1 MTGYPEAGRGIVLS
15 VLASTLFALMSAYA
29 KLLAPLTG
37 LDIFAW
43 RIVWTAP
50 GALALIALRGRWP
63 ALVELVRRSVRDWR
77 LLIALPASA
86 ALLGLQ
92 LWLFLWAPLHGRMLE
107 VSLGYFLLPLT
118 MVLVGRFYYHERL
131 DPLQWAAVA
140 FAALGVAH
148 EVWATRAFAWPTLV
162 VALGYPPYFVL
173 RRRIN
178 ADSLAAFAVEIVLL
192 CPFALAM
199 VSTSATP
206 VAGHP
211 LLWAALLPGLGVLST
226 LALASYLKASRML
239 PMALFGILGYVEPVL
254 LVAVSLLLLGETLS
268 VAQLA
273 TYGPIW
279 VAVAL
284 TAWHSAMLM
293 RRLPARR

>member
-1 MTGYPEAGRGIVLS
+1 MTGYPEAGRGLMLS
-15 VLASTLFALMSAYA
+15 VMASTLFALMSAYA

-43 RIVWTAP
+43 RVLWTAP

-63 ALVELVRRSVRDWR
+63 ALVDLLRRSVRDWR
-77 LLIALPASA
+77 LLIA
-86 ALLGLQ
+86 
-92 LWLFLWAPLHGRMLE
+92 

-140 FAALGVAH
+140 CAALGVAH

-192 CPFALAM
+192 CPVAFAM
-199 VSTSATP
+199 VATSATR

-211 LLWAALLPGLGVLST
+211 VLWAALLPGLGVLST
-226 LALASYLKASRML
+226 PALASYLKASRML

-268 VAQLA
+268 VAKLA

-293 RRLPARR
+293 RRLPARG

>member
-1 MTGYPEAGRGIVLS
+1 MTGYPEAGRGLMLS
-15 VLASTLFALMSAYA
+15 VMASTLFALMSAYA

-43 RIVWTAP
+43 RVLWTAP

-63 ALVELVRRSVRDWR
+63 ALVELARRSVRDWR
-77 LLIALPASA
+77 LLIALPVSA

-140 FAALGVAH
+140 CAALGVAH

-178 ADSLAAFAVEIVLL
+178 ADSLAAFAIEIVLL
-192 CPFALAM
+192 CPVAFAM
-199 VSTSATP
+199 VATSATRVASHP
-206 VAGHP
+206 V
-211 LLWAALLPGLGVLST
+211 LWAALLPGLGVLST

-268 VAQLA
+268 VAKLA

-293 RRLPARR
+293 RRLPARG

>member
-1 MTGYPEAGRGIVLS
+1 MTGYPEAGRGLMLS
-15 VLASTLFALMSAYA
+15 VMASTLFALMSVYA

-43 RIVWTAP
+43 RVLWTAP

-63 ALVELVRRSVRDWR
+63 ALVDLLRRSVRDWR
-77 LLIALPASA
+77 LLIALPVSA
-86 ALLGLQ
+86 ALLGVQ

-131 DPLQWAAVA
+131 DPLQWVAVA
-140 FAALGVAH
+140 CAALGVAH

-192 CPFALAM
+192 CPVAFAM
-199 VSTSATP
+199 VATSTTQVADHP
-206 VAGHP
+206 V
-211 LLWAALLPGLGVLST
+211 LWAALLPGLGVLST

-268 VAQLA
+268 IAELA

-293 RRLPARR
+293 RRLPARG

>member
-1 MTGYPEAGRGIVLS
+1 MTGYPEAGRGIALS
-15 VLASTLFALMSAYA
+15 VTASTLFALMSVYA

-43 RIVWTAP
+43 RILWTAP
-50 GALALIALRGRWP
+50 GALALIALP
-63 ALVELVRRSVRDWR
+63 V
-77 LLIALPASA
+77 SA
-86 ALLGLQ
+86 ALLGVQ

-140 FAALGVAH
+140 CAALGVAH

-178 ADSLAAFAVEIVLL
+178 ADSLAAFALEIALL
-192 CPFALAM
+192 CPVALAM
-199 VSTSATP
+199 VSASATP
-206 VAGHP
+206 VGRHP
-211 LLWAALLPGLGVLST
+211 LVWAALLPGLGVLST

-254 LVAVSLLLLGETLS
+254 LVAVSLLLLGETLNAS
-268 VAQLA
+268 QLA
-273 TYGPIW
+273 TYAPIW
-279 VAVAL
+279 AAVAL

-293 RRLPARR
+293 RRLPMRG

>member
-1 MTGYPEAGRGIVLS
+1 MTGYPEAGRGLMLS
-15 VLASTLFALMSAYA
+15 VMASTLFALMSAYA

-43 RIVWTAP
+43 RVVWTAP

-63 ALVELVRRSVRDWR
+63 ALVELARRGARDWR

-86 ALLGLQ
+86 ALLGVQ

-118 MVLVGRFYYHERL
+118 MVLVGRFYYRERL
-131 DPLQWAAVA
+131 DPLQWAAVGC
-140 FAALGVAH
+140 AALGVAH

-178 ADSLAAFAVEIVLL
+178 ADSLAAFAIEIVLL
-192 CPFALAM
+192 CPIALAM
-199 VSTSATP
+199 VATSTTR

-211 LLWAALLPGLGVLST
+211 TLWAALLPGLGILST

-254 LVAVSLLLLGETLS
+254 LVVVSLLLLGETLS

-293 RRLPARR
+293 RRLPARG

>member
-1 MTGYPEAGRGIVLS
+1 MTGYPEAGRGLTLS
-15 VLASTLFALMSAYA
+15 VMASTLFALMSVYA

-43 RIVWTAP
+43 RVVWTAP

-63 ALVELVRRSVRDWR
+63 ALVELARRGARDWR

-86 ALLGLQ
+86 ALLGVQ

-131 DPLQWAAVA
+131 DPLQWTAVGC
-140 FAALGVAH
+140 AALGVAH

-178 ADSLAAFAVEIVLL
+178 ADSLAAFAIEIVLL
-192 CPFALAM
+192 CPIALAM
-199 VSTSATP
+199 VATSSTR

-211 LLWAALLPGLGVLST
+211 LLWGALLPGLGILST

-254 LVAVSLLLLGETLS
+254 LVVVSLLLLGETLS

-293 RRLPARR
+293 RRLPVRG

>member
-1 MTGYPEAGRGIVLS
+1 MTGYPEAGRGIALS
-15 VLASTLFALMSAYA
+15 VIASTLFALMSAYA

-43 RIVWTAP
+43 RILWTVP

-77 LLIALPASA
+77 LLVALPVSA

-131 DPLQWAAVA
+131 DPLQWMAVA
-140 FAALGVAH
+140 CAALGVAH

-178 ADSLAAFAVEIVLL
+178 ADSLAAFALEIVLL
-192 CPFALAM
+192 CPVAFAM
-199 VSTSATP
+199 VSASPTA
-206 VAGHP
+206 VADHP

-268 VAQLA
+268 AAQLA

>member
-1 MTGYPEAGRGIVLS
+1 MNQYSPRRGIALS
-15 VLASTLFALMSAYA
+15 VSACAMFALLSAYA
-29 KLLAPLTG
+29 TLLAPLSG

-43 RIVWTAP
+43 RIVWTVP
-50 GALALIALRGRWP
+50 GALLLVALRKRLPILRELLYRMVTQP
-63 ALVELVRRSVRDWR
+63 ALGVAML
-77 LLIALPASA
+77 AAA
-86 ALLGLQ
+86 ALLGAQ
-92 LWLFLWAPLHGRMLE
+92 LWIFLWAPLHGRMLE

-140 FAALGVAH
+140 CAALGVAH

-192 CPFALAM
+192 CPVAFAM
-199 VSTSATP
+199 VATSATR

-211 LLWAALLPGLGVLST
+211 VLWAALLPGLGVLST

-268 VAQLA
+268 VAKLA

-293 RRLPARR
+293 RRLPARG

>member
-1 MTGYPEAGRGIVLS
+1 MTGYPEAGRGIALS
-15 VLASTLFALMSAYA
+15 VMASTLFALMSAYA

-43 RIVWTAP
+43 RILWTVP

-63 ALVELVRRSVRDWR
+63 ALVDLVRRSVRDWR
-77 LLIALPASA
+77 LLVALPVSA

-118 MVLVGRFYYHERL
+118 MVLVGRYYYHERL
-131 DPLQWAAVA
+131 DPLQWAAVGC
-140 FAALGVAH
+140 AALGVAH

-162 VALGYPPYFVL
+162 VALGYPPYFML

-178 ADSLAAFAVEIVLL
+178 ADSLAAFALEIVLL
-192 CPFALAM
+192 GPFALAM
-199 VSTSATP
+199 VATSPTP
-206 VAGHP
+206 VAGRP
-211 LLWAALLPGLGVLST
+211 LLWALLLPGLGVLST

-268 VAQLA
+268 VSQLA

-293 RRLPARR
+293 RRLPARG

>member
-77 LLIALPASA
+77 LMIALPVSA

-131 DPLQWAAVA
+131 DPLQWMAVA
-140 FAALGVAH
+140 CAALGVAH

-178 ADSLAAFAVEIVLL
+178 ADSLAAFALEIVLL
-192 CPFALAM
+192 CPIALAM
-199 VSTSATP
+199 VAASPTP
-206 VAGHP
+206 VASHP

-279 VAVAL
+279 AAVAL

-293 RRLPARR
+293 RRLPMRG

>member
-1 MTGYPEAGRGIVLS
+1 MTGYPEAGRGIALS
-15 VLASTLFALMSAYA
+15 VAASMLFALLSAYA

-43 RIVWTAP
+43 RILWTAP

-63 ALVELVRRSVRDWR
+63 VFVALLGRLVRDWR
-77 LLIALPASA
+77 LWIALPASA

-118 MVLVGRFYYHERL
+118 MVLVGRFYYRERL
-131 DPLQWAAVA
+131 DPLQWAAIA
-140 FAALGVAH
+140 CAALGVAH

-178 ADSLAAFAVEIVLL
+178 ADSLAAFALEVALL
-192 CPFALAM
+192 CPVALAT
-199 VSTSATP
+199 VAASTTP
-206 VAGHP
+206 VASRP
-211 LLWAALLPGLGVLST
+211 VLWAVLLPGLGALST

-239 PMALFGILGYVEPVL
+239 PMVLFGILGYVEPVL
-254 LVAVSLLLLGETLS
+254 LVAVSLLLLGETLT
-268 VAQLA
+268 VAKLA

-293 RRLPARR
+293 RRLPAR

>member
-1 MTGYPEAGRGIVLS
+1 MTGYPEAGRGIALS
-15 VLASTLFALMSAYA
+15 VAASMLFALLSAYA

-43 RIVWTAP
+43 RILWTAP

-63 ALVELVRRSVRDWR
+63 VFVALLGRLVRDWR
-77 LLIALPASA
+77 LWIALPASA

-118 MVLVGRFYYHERL
+118 MVLVGRFYYRERL
-131 DPLQWAAVA
+131 DPLQWAAIA
-140 FAALGVAH
+140 CAALGVAH

-178 ADSLAAFAVEIVLL
+178 ADSLAAFALEVALL
-192 CPFALAM
+192 CPVALAT
-199 VSTSATP
+199 VAASATP
-206 VAGHP
+206 VASRP
-211 LLWAALLPGLGVLST
+211 VLWVLLLPGLGALST

-239 PMALFGILGYVEPVL
+239 PMVLFGILGYVEPVL
-254 LVAVSLLLLGETLS
+254 LVAVSLLLLGETLT
-268 VAQLA
+268 VAKLA

-293 RRLPARR
+293 RRLPAR

>member
-1 MTGYPEAGRGIVLS
+1 MTGYPEAGRGIALS
-15 VLASTLFALMSAYA
+15 VMASTLFALMSAYA

-43 RIVWTAP
+43 RILWTVP

-63 ALVELVRRSVRDWR
+63 ALVDLVRRSVRDWR
-77 LLIALPASA
+77 LLVALPVSA

-118 MVLVGRFYYHERL
+118 MVLVGRYYYHERL
-131 DPLQWAAVA
+131 DPLQWAAVGC
-140 FAALGVAH
+140 AALGVAH

-162 VALGYPPYFVL
+162 VALGYPPYFML

-178 ADSLAAFAVEIVLL
+178 ADSLAAFALEIVLL
-192 CPFALAM
+192 GPIALAM
-199 VSTSATP
+199 VATSPTP
-206 VAGHP
+206 VAGRP
-211 LLWAALLPGLGVLST
+211 LLWALLLPGLGVLST

-268 VAQLA
+268 VSQLA

-293 RRLPARR
+293 RRLPARG

>member
-1 MTGYPEAGRGIVLS
+1 MTSYPEGGRGIALS
-15 VLASTLFALMSAYA
+15 VTASMLFSLMSAYA

-43 RIVWTAP
+43 RILWTAP
-50 GALALIALRGRWP
+50 GAFALIALRGRWP
-63 ALVELVRRSVRDWR
+63 AFVELVGRGARDWR
-77 LLIALPASA
+77 VLLALPASA
-86 ALLGLQ
+86 ALLGVQ

-131 DPLQWAAVA
+131 DPLQWAAVVC
-140 FAALGVAH
+140 AALGVAH

-162 VALGYPPYFVL
+162 VALGYPPYFML

-178 ADSLAAFAVEIVLL
+178 ADSLAAFAIEVALL
-192 CPFALAM
+192 CPIAGAM
-199 VSTSATP
+199 AATSATQVSGKP
-206 VAGHP
+206 V
-211 LLWAALLPGLGVLST
+211 LWALLLPGLGVLST

-254 LVAVSLLLLGETLS
+254 LVAVSLLLLGETLT

-279 VAVAL
+279 LAVAL
-284 TAWHSAMLM
+284 TAVHSMMML
-293 RRLPARR
+293 RRLPTR

>member
-1 MTGYPEAGRGIVLS
+1 M
-15 VLASTLFALMSAYA
+15 
-29 KLLAPLTG
+29 
-37 LDIFAW
+37 
-43 RIVWTAP
+43 
-50 GALALIALRGRWP
+50 
-63 ALVELVRRSVRDWR
+63 
-77 LLIALPASA
+77 
-86 ALLGLQ
+86 
-92 LWLFLWAPLHGRMLE
+92 
-107 VSLGYFLLPLT
+107 
-118 MVLVGRFYYHERL
+118 
-131 DPLQWAAVA
+131 
-140 FAALGVAH
+140 
-148 EVWATRAFAWPTLV
+148 
-162 VALGYPPYFVL
+162 L

>member
-1 MTGYPEAGRGIVLS
+1 MTGYPEAGRGVMLS
-15 VLASTLFALMSAYA
+15 VAASALFALMSAYA
-29 KLLAPLTG
+29 KWLTPLTG

-43 RIVWTAP
+43 RVLWTAP

-63 ALVELVRRSVRDWR
+63 ALAALLSRSVRDWR
-77 LLIALPASA
+77 LLVALPITA

-140 FAALGVAH
+140 CAALGVAH

-192 CPFALAM
+192 CPIAVAM
-199 VSTSATP
+199 VATSGTP
-206 VAGHP
+206 VAPHP
-211 LLWAALLPGLGVLST
+211 LLWSTLLPGLGVLST

-254 LVAVSLLLLGETLS
+254 LVAVSLLLLGETLT
-268 VAQLA
+268 VAKLA

-293 RRLPARR
+293 RRLPART